1 MRNLLWC
8 SAHTPTSEQLDS
20 LNSMGQVLFLKD
32 VNPSMQER
40 INNCSSDR
48 EELLRLV
55 KELSG
60 LRLELNNCTI
70 VQLGG
75 SPLFLYIA
83 GATINGCRSKNVILF
98 ADSERVSEDIPQPD
112 GSVKKISI
120 FKHKGWI

>member
-1 MRNLLWC
+1 MKNLLWC
-8 SAHTPTSEQLDS
+8 SAHTPTSEQLES
-20 LNSMGQVLFLKD
+20 LQLMGQVLFLKD

-40 INNCSSDR
+40 INNCSSNR
-48 EELLRLV
+48 EELLGLV

-60 LRLELNNCTI
+60 LRLELDCTI

-98 ADSERVSEDIPQPD
+98 ADSERVSEDIPQAD